1 MAVMGWKGRTPG
13 VSIDSDVFTTI
24 ETIRIR
30 EGANVIWAEV
40 NATLGAFDGFRVQYK
55 AASDANF
62 FTIADSTSDF
72 TTAIQR
78 PLTGVTTDM
87 TSLAKGSAGT
97 VWSEVKGTYEVRYQA
112 TSAAASDT
120 VAGIKWQVR

>member
-1 MAVMGWKGRTPG
+1 MAVFGWKGRTPG

-24 ETIRIR
+24 ETIRVR

-40 NATLGAFDGFRVQYK
+40 NTTLGAFDSFRIQYK
-55 AASDANF
+55 AASDAQF
-62 FTIADSTSDF
+62 FTVADSTSDF

-78 PLTGVTTDM
+78 PLIGSSEDL

-97 VWSEVKGTYEVRYQA
+97 VWSEVKGIYEVRYQA
-112 TSAAASDT
+112 INAVASDT